1 MVPARAPGSVATA
14 VASGASSALPS
25 AVALRF
31 EVCAP
36 VPEVIAAYPD
46 ATFSGGG
53 ASVEV
58 TVAKGR
64 GFEDEDIPTVCRFG
78 IEATPATFV
87 SAWEACASGARATRP
102 PVDAEAYLAQRR
114 RLGECVGYATVRC
127 VAPPHAAGWTRVS
140 VDTEGSA
147 SSAVNGRAFEFR
159 IRPQLFATRR
169 ADRLRGARSRACRV
183 LISIADACWV
193 GASPRR
199 RREWCPP
206 QWRPADSC
214 AHPRHRRVGHRIH
227 PRRARRGRLV
237 LTL

>member
-1 MVPARAPGSVATA
+1 MATGTSPPARKAAARRWFLRARLVQSRRRSPQTPRPRS
-14 VASGASSALPS
+14 S

-114 RLGECVGYATVRC
+114 RLGECVGYATVRSSRRRT
-127 VAPPHAAGWTRVS
+127 PPVGR
-140 VDTEGSA
+140 GSA
-147 SSAVNGRAFEFR
+147 
-159 IRPQLFATRR
+159 
-169 ADRLRGARSRACRV
+169 
-183 LISIADACWV
+183 
-193 GASPRR
+193 
-199 RREWCPP
+199 
-206 QWRPADSC
+206 
-214 AHPRHRRVGHRIH
+214 
-227 PRRARRGRLV
+227 
-237 LTL
+237 